1 MKNYVVW
8 HNCKINDTQHR
19 FGIEPSASDDITAAY
34 DRMWQISHASAEKFL
49 GGDWEPLV
57 FREPAETRVAMFQ
70 ESWYRIWDL
79 WHAEP
84 CNILYLD
91 SDAMFIQPTD
101 LFGRFQEF
109 RMFNWSDPK
118 NTELFE
124 NNYNAGVRYY
134 PASMGSEVWSLGS
147 DLARN
152 WDLDI
157 WDQEQRIFN
166 AMFWSQNVPDAHHP
180 ELNWQGMHLKT
191 AHPDIQRW
199 HEQWNQCTIDKV
211 HILHVHGSRGAVA
224 TAAVMANIA
233 QQIGLEIGE

>member
-19 FGIEPSASDDITAAY
+19 FNIEPSAGDHITAAY
-34 DRMWQISHASAEKFL
+34 DRMWQISHASAGKFL
-49 GGDWEPLV
+49 AGDWEVLV
-57 FREPAETRVAMFQ
+57 FREPAETRVKMFQ
-70 ESWYRIWDL
+70 HSWQRIWDL
-79 WHAEP
+79 WHLEP

-91 SDAMFIQPTD
+91 SDAMFIRPTEIFD
-101 LFGRFQEF
+101 RFTEF

-118 NTELFE
+118 TTELFE

-134 PASMGSEVWSLGS
+134 PSTMGQELWALGA
-147 DLARN
+147 DMARH

-166 AMFWSQNVPDAHHP
+166 AMFWSQNVPDPHHP

-199 HEQWNQCTIDKV
+199 HEEWNQCTVDRV
-211 HILHVHGSRGAVA
+211 QILHVHGSRGAVA
-224 TAAVMANIA
+224 TAAVMENIA
-233 QQIGLEIGE
+233 QQVGLLI